1 MDQFEILYRQH
12 ASAVFRFAWGL
23 CGNRSCAEDLVSE
36 TFVRLLTKAP
46 RIRTR
51 TALAYLLAVARNT
64 YLNGQRRRSR
74 EVELPDEIT
83 APQFDPA
90 GRLDDRIDDRA
101 RLETI
106 LVALDD
112 LPEGERAALLLRIDH
127 ELPYEEIA
135 AALDISVGAAKVR
148 VHRARLRLT
157 KALAKSGGN
166 HEHRNHA

>member
-1 MDQFEILYRQH
+1 MDQFETLYREH

-51 TALAYLLAVARNT
+51 TALAYLLAVTRNT
-64 YLNGQRRRSR
+64 YLKSQRRQSR
-74 EVELPDEIT
+74 EVELPDEIP
-83 APQFDPA
+83 APQSDPG

-106 LVALDD
+106 IATLGD

-135 AALDISVGAAKVR
+135 AALDITVGAAKVR
-148 VHRARLRLT
+148 VHRARLRLA
-157 KALAKSGGN
+157 KALEKSGGN
-166 HEHRNHA
+166 HEHRNYA